1 MVSKKNGSHRWI
13 WAVLSVAAVLAGC
26 DGGDSASGP
35 GGPGAES
42 DGIGSGVSGVTSAG
56 ASDAGSGNSGASS
69 GGGASV
75 GGTATGSRGGSGSSG
90 MDASGSTGS
99 GVAHGGLSLAAVA
112 GKALFNDKS
121 LSASGKQSCGTCHV
135 AARAFTA
142 DPATDHGLPVP
153 MGGPNMDFPGFR
165 NTPSLSYV
173 SLTPGFFLDDGT
185 PTGGFFRDG
194 RASSLDV
201 QAQLPFITPFEMAN
215 RDAAEVVGRLQQ
227 SPATLQAFIAA
238 YGSQVLND
246 PNVALADIGLA
257 IAAFET
263 EDADFHPF
271 TSKFDYWQAGKAEL
285 TPLELQG
292 LTLFNNP
299 GKGNCTAC
307 HPSQRQGY
315 SEHPLFTDFTY
326 DNIGVPRNWKI
337 PANAA
342 NPVSPI
348 SGVSL
353 ISYMPLG
360 PDNVPSDAEYS
371 YYDMGLCGPFQT
383 DGIDGHPRPTFS
395 SVTTLCGVF
404 KVPSLR
410 NVAITA
416 PYFHN
421 GVFSTLHQVVEW
433 YVTRDINNNTGNN
446 PAPVPAGTDGNPY
459 FPAGTF
465 YVNADGTPGLYEYND
480 LPVAFDANVNIGE
493 VPYTPPKFS
502 GGQSPTLT
510 AAEIDAV
517 VAFLCT
523 LTDGYDPANPSAYN
537 VPAQCQPTA
546 SGN

>member
-1 MVSKKNGSHRWI
+1 
-13 WAVLSVAAVLAGC
+13 
-26 DGGDSASGP
+26 
-35 GGPGAES
+35 
-42 DGIGSGVSGVTSAG
+42 
-56 ASDAGSGNSGASS
+56 
-69 GGGASV
+69 
-75 GGTATGSRGGSGSSG
+75 
-90 MDASGSTGS
+90 
-99 GVAHGGLSLAAVA
+99 LAAVA
-112 GKALFNDKS
+112 GKSLFNDKS
-121 LSASGKQSCGTCHV
+121 LSASGKQSCATCHV

-142 DPATDHGLPVP
+142 DPATDQGLPVP
-153 MGGPNMDFPGFR
+153 LGGPNMDLPGFR
-165 NTPSLSYV
+165 NTPSLLYV

-227 SPATLQAFIAA
+227 SPASLQAFIAA
-238 YGSQVLND
+238 YGSQALHD
-246 PNVALADIGLA
+246 PNVALADMGLA

-263 EDADFHPF
+263 EDPQFQPF
-271 TSKFDYWQAGKAEL
+271 TSQFDYWQAGKAEL
-285 TPLELQG
+285 TALELQG
-292 LTLFNNP
+292 LALFNNP

-353 ISYMPLG
+353 ISYMPSG
-360 PDNVPSDAEYS
+360 ANNVPADAQYS
-371 YYDMGLCGPFQT
+371 YYDMGLCGPSQT
-383 DGIDGHPRPTFS
+383 DPIDAHPRPSFF
-395 SVTTLCGVF
+395 SVTTLCGSF

-421 GVFSTLHQVVEW
+421 GVFGTLHQVVQW

-446 PAPVPAGTDGNPY
+446 PAPVPAGPDGNPY
-459 FPAGTF
+459 FPVGTF
-465 YVNADGTPGLYEYND
+465 YVNADGTPDLYEYND
-480 LPVAFDANVNIGE
+480 LPLAFNANVNVGE
-493 VPYTPPKFS
+493 VPYTPAKFS

-523 LTDGYDPANPSAYN
+523 LTDGYDPGNPSAYN